1 MLPKKRSKE
10 DDNDNDERRF
20 QDWEEGEKCLEYRL
34 FIGRTSKGGER
45 RLVAVVAVH
54 AAVQ

>member
-1 MLPKKRSKE
+1 MLPEERSKE